1 MKRRLRFVTHNAYKV
16 REIGAIL
23 GAAGV
28 EVLGLDDLPTFDV
41 VEDGDTFEA
50 NAEKKARAIHQWTD
64 DAALADDSGL
74 AVDLLGGAPG
84 IHSARYAGGGGMLR
98 GEQDAANRVKLH
110 AALAGHEK
118 PKARFI
124 CVLAYLE
131 KGKKPQFFR
140 GEVEGTIT
148 SSERGTFGFGY
159 DPMFVPIGSTR
170 TFAEYSPAEKN
181 AVSHRAK
188 ALQALMRHLSG

>member
-1 MKRRLRFVTHNAYKV
+1 MTHNAYKV

-23 GAAGV
+23 SPVGV
-28 EVLGLDDLPTFDV
+28 EVLGLDDLPKFEV
-41 VEDGDTFEA
+41 EEDGDSFEA
-50 NAEKKARAIHQWTD
+50 NAEKKARSIHQWTD

-74 AVDLLGGAPG
+74 VVDLLGGAPG
-84 IHSARYAGGGGMLR
+84 IHSARYAGGGIKR

-124 CVLAYLE
+124 CVLAYVE
-131 KGKKPQFFR
+131 KGKSPLFFR
-140 GEVEGTIT
+140 GEVKGTIT
-148 SSERGTFGFGY
+148 ASERGTFGFGY
-159 DPMFVPIGSTR
+159 DAMFEPVGSTR

-188 ALQALMRHLSG
+188 ALQALMRHLAG

>member
-1 MKRRLRFVTHNAYKV
+1 MKRRLRLVTHNDYKV
-16 REIGAIL
+16 REMSTIL
-23 GAAGV
+23 GAVGV
-28 EVLGLDDLPTFDV
+28 DVLGLSDLPPFEV
-41 VEDGDTFEA
+41 VEDGGTFEA

-74 AVDLLGGAPG
+74 AVDVLGGAPG
-84 IHSARYAGGGGMLR
+84 IHSARYAGQGLPR

-110 AALAGHEK
+110 AALAGIEK

-131 KGKKPQFFR
+131 KGKPARFFR

-148 SSERGTFGFGY
+148 ASERGTFGFGY
-159 DPMFVPIGSTR
+159 DPMFVPTGSTR

>member
-1 MKRRLRFVTHNAYKV
+1 MKRRLRLVTHNAYKV
-16 REIGAIL
+16 REMGEIL
-23 GAAGV
+23 APAGV
-28 EVLGLDDLPTFDV
+28 EVLGLEDLPPFDV
-41 VEDGDTFEA
+41 VEDGNTFEA

-74 AVDLLGGAPG
+74 MVDCLGGAPG
-84 IHSARYAGGGGMLR
+84 IHSARYAGGGVKR

-110 AALAGHEK
+110 AALAGIDK

-131 KGKKPQFFR
+131 KGKAPLFFR
-140 GEVEGTIT
+140 GEIEGTIT

-159 DPMFVPIGSTR
+159 DAMFEPRGSTR
-170 TFAEYSPAEKN
+170 TFAEYAPAEKN

-188 ALQALMRHLSG
+188 ALAALLRHLAG

>member
-1 MKRRLRFVTHNAYKV
+1 MNRRLRLVTHNEYKV
-16 REIGAIL
+16 REMNTIL
-23 GAAGV
+23 SAVGMD
-28 EVLGLDDLPTFDV
+28 VLGLADLPPFDV

-74 AVDLLGGAPG
+74 AVDILGGAPG
-84 IHSARYAGGGGMLR
+84 IYSARYAGSGLKR

-110 AALAGHEK
+110 AALAGVEK

-124 CVLAYLE
+124 CVLAYAE
-131 KGKKPQFFR
+131 KGKPTQFFR
-140 GEVEGTIT
+140 GEIEGTIT
-148 SSERGTFGFGY
+148 ASERGTFGFGY
-159 DPMFVPIGSTR
+159 DPMFVPNGSTR
-170 TFAEYSPAEKN
+170 TFAEYLPEQKN

>member
-1 MKRRLRFVTHNAYKV
+1 VKRRLRLVTHNAYKV
-16 REIGAIL
+16 REMGDIL
-23 GAAGV
+23 APAGV
-28 EVLGLDDLPTFDV
+28 EVLGLDDLPPFEV

-50 NAEKKARAIHQWTD
+50 NAAKKARAIHQWTS

-74 AVDLLGGAPG
+74 AVDCLGGEPG
-84 IHSARYAGGGGMLR
+84 IHSARYAGVGLKR

-110 AALAGHEK
+110 AALAGRDK

-131 KGKKPQFFR
+131 KGKEPLFFR
-140 GEVEGTIT
+140 GEVQGTIT
-148 SSERGTFGFGY
+148 PSERGTFGFGY
-159 DPMFVPIGSTR
+159 DPMFEPLGSTR
-170 TFAEYSPAEKN
+170 TFAEYAPAEKN

-188 ALQALMRHLSG
+188 ALAALLRHLAG

>member
-1 MKRRLRFVTHNAYKV
+1 
-16 REIGAIL
+16 L
-23 GAAGV
+23 GI
-28 EVLGLDDLPTFDV
+28 DDLPSFDV
-41 VEDGDTFEA
+41 VEDGDSFEA
-50 NAEKKARAIHQWTD
+50 NAEKKARAIHQWTN

-74 AVDLLGGAPG
+74 AVDILGGAPG
-84 IHSARYAGGGGMLR
+84 IHSARYAGLGIAR

-110 AALAGHEK
+110 AALAGHDK

-131 KGKKPQFFR
+131 KGQKPLFFR

-148 SSERGTFGFGY
+148 ASERGTFGFGY
-159 DPMFVPIGSTR
+159 DPMFVPNGSTR

-188 ALQALMRHLSG
+188 ALQALMRHLAG